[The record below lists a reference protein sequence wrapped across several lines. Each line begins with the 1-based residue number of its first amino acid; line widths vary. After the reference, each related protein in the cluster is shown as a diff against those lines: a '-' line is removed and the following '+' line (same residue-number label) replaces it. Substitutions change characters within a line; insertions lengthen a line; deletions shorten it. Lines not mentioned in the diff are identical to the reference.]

1 MQNVFVRGWG
11 NYSTDAASLES
22 GLAIDPA
29 DSVVQ
34 QQFADECDINTIVR
48 RFGLTGELPNG
59 VSMPLSGDFTSATDF
74 QSSMNLIR
82 QAQESFLEL
91 PATVRERFNNDPARV
106 INFLEDPSNR
116 DEAIKLG
123 IVSKPLERPRDV
135 LQAVDELAAK
145 LTAKP

>member
-1 MQNVFVRGWG
+1 MQTIFVRGWG

-22 GLAIDPA
+22 GLVIDPA
-29 DSVVQ
+29 DTVVQ

-59 VSMPLSGDFTSATDF
+59 VAMPLSGDFTSATDF
-74 QSSMNLIR
+74 QTSMNLIR

-91 PATVRERFNNDPARV
+91 PADVRERFNNNPARV
-106 INFLEDPSNR
+106 ISFLEDPSNR

-123 IVSKPLERPRDV
+123 IVSKPVERTRDV
-135 LQAVDELAAK
+135 VQAVDELASK